1 MEQNQI
7 AAAADHLLTERK
19 LKQNMSYKLAVTAN
33 FMFLIVCSLLLA
45 CTVAYAQQSSGITD
59 ACNTSTDSP
68 LELARLL
75 RMPQAIDTQNAEFE
89 NESFYN
95 EHGSLIQEAW
105 KEWEI
110 EHATTLSIL
119 NDDVKEQGWIET
131 SLAKAIDDAFTNPSE
146 ETEAAV
152 KSLWTNNKKGTN
164 KVLPKGVY
172 ATQLLSPR
180 GVSYL
185 RNLFD
190 LASTSGIP
198 TRRPNGMNRYG
209 VILDSNVHGAVPVQP
224 LVEAVEE
231 IIDRIVRPVG
241 RMLFQDRIGCEDDMD
256 YYAFTISYD
265 GTSASSTQSKDME
278 LKEHRD
284 ASVVTLNI
292 NLNLPEEEYGG
303 SDVFFRGYPAAD
315 GWSSS
320 DFFAENSRDEDG
332 GGTVS
337 FSPGTAIIHL
347 GAHRHGSLPIT
358 TAHSDSNSEGKQTSG
373 GKRFNL
379 VIWMFG
385 KNGDVR
391 IAPYSEEE
399 QLTIKERWHC
409 AIKGRMNII

>member
-1 MEQNQI
+1 
-7 AAAADHLLTERK
+7 
-19 LKQNMSYKLAVTAN
+19 LKQNMSYKHSMTTN
-33 FMFLIVCSLLLA
+33 FMLLMVCSLLLA
-45 CTVAYAQQSSGITD
+45 CTVAFAQQSSGMTD

-68 LELARLL
+68 LELARVL

-110 EHATTLSIL
+110 EHATTLSNL
-119 NDDVKEQGWIET
+119 NDDVKEQGWMET

-152 KSLWTNNKKGTN
+152 KSLWTNNKGPN
-164 KVLPKGVY
+164 KFLPKGVY

-241 RMLFQDRIGCEDDMD
+241 RMLFQDRIGCEDDLD

-320 DFFAENSRDEDG
+320 DFFAENSRDEDS

-399 QLTIKERWHC
+399 QLTIKERWHG